1 MPQKLAIHLPYV
13 NATYRAELFGSIT
26 VVTALSYDDPIRQ
39 GVISGMLD
47 FNCPDFLD
55 RLVEFC

>member
-1 MPQKLAIHLPYV
+1 MPQKLAKHLPDV

-26 VVTALSYDDPIRQ
+26 LVTALPYDDPIRQ

-47 FNCPDFLD
+47 FQSS
-55 RLVEFC
+55 